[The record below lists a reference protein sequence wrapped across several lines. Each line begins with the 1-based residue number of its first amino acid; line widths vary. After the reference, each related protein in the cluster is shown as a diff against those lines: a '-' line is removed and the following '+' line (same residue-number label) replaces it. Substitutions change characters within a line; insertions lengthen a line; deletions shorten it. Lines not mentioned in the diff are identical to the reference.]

1 MENYQFVIIGGG
13 ISGVTCVESIA
24 TFDST
29 ARILLLTGTPL
40 IKAITNY
47 VSKFLEEF
55 DIEEKPF
62 HYLAERFPNLIIQNK
77 VVERLETEKQI
88 IICSDNTQI
97 HYDQLCICTG
107 ARPKLLSN
115 TNPYVCAIRDTETVE
130 SFQKKLASA
139 KQIVIVGN
147 GGIATELVYEVE
159 HCSVIWAIK
168 DEHISTAFFDEAA
181 ARFFLDRIEMVKEK
195 QKMNEK
201 RQKYEM
207 VDQPVDPTHIRT
219 SSTKICGGALGP
231 DWATHRS
238 MKGAFSQPRQ
248 VHIEYQVE
256 VKNILTP
263 EQYQQRKLTI
273 ENLQSSEEEIQWPVY
288 VELTNGKIFGCDF
301 VVCAI
306 GVTPN
311 VELFLQ
317 SADFKLGADGGL
329 LVDET
334 MRTSIKNIF
343 ACGDVCTAGWT
354 FAEHWFQMRLWS
366 QARQMG
372 YYAGKCMLAYANNEQ
387 DSLAMDFCFELFAHT
402 TKFFNMKVVLLGKY
416 HEKDMKKYDNLIRM
430 TPGEEYIRITLK
442 DGRVHGCIFIGDTEL
457 EETFE
462 NLILNQID
470 VSAYELQIISSIDI
484 EQSPLTVIGDKNV
497 TRQSNLITKSF
508 SKLSINGLFY
518 CYVTWTDHKQTM
530 DIYTDNNI
538 HPYVIVHIEQDTLE
552 IAIQFDAN
560 FKFTKMDIYLYI
572 HPTIDEIFLGGI
584 STLHSTNVL
593 KTDSLLKL
601 HIQDTSSLILQLDI
615 FNLDALFLSAGT
627 TKLIGHV
634 NDKAIIKYDGIGDV
648 DASQLFCKFVDIEA
662 NGLGT
667 IWITGTEECFIKAEG
682 VSIVRY
688 NCTNIHNPQ
697 VTGLAKI
704 IPV

>member
-13 ISGVTCVESIA
+13 ISGVTCVES
-24 TFDST
+24 
-29 ARILLLTGTPL
+29 
-40 IKAITNY
+40 

-62 HYLAERFPNLIIQNK
+62 HYLAERFSNLIIQNK

-301 VVCAI
+301 VVSAI

-430 TPGEEYIRITLK
+430 TP
-442 DGRVHGCIFIGDTEL
+442 
-457 EETFE
+457 
-462 NLILNQID
+462 
-470 VSAYELQIISSIDI
+470 ELQIISSIDI

-667 IWITGTEECFIKAEG
+667 IWITGTEECIIKAEG